1 MNSTLVRCIHTH
13 DAAVQRFLGPTFG
26 PAALTSILE
35 PWIANRSKHISVPIY
50 KGNTS
55 MCMPEPSSLF
65 QRFVQLV

>member
-35 PWIANRSKHISVPIY
+35 PWIANRSKHISVPI
-50 KGNTS
+50 N
-55 MCMPEPSSLF
+55 L
-65 QRFVQLV
+65 